1 MRHGEP
7 TERDPDRIREEEEA
21 AAELKRQVFLIR
33 IEYQARNVAM
43 VLDLP
48 DPLVA
53 TYLRALADG
62 FDPPRK
68 EEPKE
73 KEEWNSMTRS

>member
-7 TERDPDRIREEEEA
+7 TRIREEEEEAA

-33 IEYQARNVAM
+33 IEYQARDAAM

-48 DPLVA
+48 DPMVA
-53 TYLRALADG
+53 MCLRALADG
-62 FDPPRK
+62 FDPP
-68 EEPKE
+68 E
-73 KEEWNSMTRS
+73 KEES